1 MASIK
6 VPCPQCES
14 GLRVPDRSYLGRRGK
29 CPKCGYVFILQIPQ
43 AQEQEEEVELTL
55 AEPVAQVPAVGTA
68 AQWVPDEPQAARG
81 PAVTPSAEGIDGQA
95 GMDRLRE
102 IRRKNKQRLKVS
114 GILSSIVMILA
125 VGTYGVIRSQRSQA
139 KPVARKA
146 PERDVE
152 YESEK
157 SRLERNVEEAAQL
170 SPTSGEPLKLPFI
183 PLGSR
188 IVINIRT
195 AQLWAEQARYQ
206 ELMACLGPVKSWL
219 ESAFQETCLY
229 EPSQIEQATIC
240 IILGAQS
247 SPPAVAATVRM
258 VEPIK
263 KSEWLEKCAGLRND
277 DYGYPVYLAE
287 KKAYILGQDGKTFG
301 VGPLDMVSEMVDA
314 ATFDNP
320 ISSGI
325 EELIKET
332 DSERHVTVV
341 FQPQDLRIHQEALFA
356 ENVRDLLN
364 HFVDWLGDDVEAA
377 AWSLHFGDQLHS
389 EMLLRNHNSTHPARL
404 QSKLCKRLDALPQ
417 EIYTAVLRM
426 KPQQYGPELVIGRLP
441 AMINAVR
448 HGTRAGIG
456 PRFVQL
462 TTVLHERATPNL
474 AMASLLAWDES
485 TRTDFSRAVED
496 TLDSVKLPDLLAD
509 RLKFKIEADFR
520 RTPLQEA
527 FAYIA
532 GETKVNIVIDG
543 DALKLAG
550 YTKNMP
556 QTFSLGTVPAE
567 DVLRKIL
574 MQYDKMCVVVNE
586 QTKQVT
592 VMTKTVA
599 KSKNLTPSFP

>member
-1 MASIK
+1 MARIK
-6 VPCPQCES
+6 VPCPECGS
-14 GLRVPDRSYLGRRGK
+14 GLRIPDRSYLGRRGK
-29 CPKCGYVFILQIPQ
+29 CPKCSFVFVLQIEESP
-43 AQEQEEEVELTL
+43 AAEEEVVLTL
-55 AEPVAQVPAVGTA
+55 AENTPATPPVGTA
-68 AQWVPDEPQAARG
+68 AQWVPDTSTAQSANAT
-81 PAVTPSAEGIDGQA
+81 PAPIDSGSQA
-95 GMDRLRE
+95 GTQRLRE
-102 IRRKNKQRLKVS
+102 IRRKNKQRLKIS
-114 GILSSIVMILA
+114 GVLSSIVLVLA
-125 VGTYGVIRSQRSQA
+125 VGSYLVVRSQRSQA
-139 KPVARKA
+139 KSIAREA
-146 PERDVE
+146 PQRDVN

-157 SRLERNVEEAAQL
+157 KRLERNVEESEQF
-170 SPTSGEPLKLPFI
+170 SPTKGKPLKLPFI

-188 IVINIRT
+188 IVINLRS
-195 AQLWAEQARYQ
+195 AELWSEESRYQ

-219 ESAFQETCLY
+219 ESEFVETCLY

-247 SPPAVAATVRM
+247 TPPIIAATVRM
-258 VEPIK
+258 LEPIK
-263 KSEWLEKCAGLRND
+263 KSEWLEKSAGLRND

-287 KKAYILGQDGKTFG
+287 KKAYLLGQDGKTFG
-301 VGPLDMVSEMVDA
+301 VGPLEMVSEMVDA

-332 DSERHVTVV
+332 DSDRHVTVV
-341 FQPQDLRIHQEALFA
+341 FQPQDLRIHQEMLVAD
-356 ENVRDLLN
+356 NVRDILN
-364 HFVDWLGDDVEAA
+364 HFVDWLGDDVESA
-377 AWSLHFGDQLHS
+377 AWSLHFGDKLHS
-389 EMLLRNHNSTHPARL
+389 ELLLRNHNSTHPARL
-404 QSKLCKRLDALPQ
+404 QSKLRKRLDVLP
-417 EIYTAVLRM
+417 EEVYSAVEMMR
-426 KPQQYGPELVIGRLP
+426 PQQLGPALIIGRLP
-441 AMINAVR
+441 AMLNAVR

-485 TRTDFSRAVED
+485 TRTDFDRVPVESEK
-496 TLDSVKLPDLLAD
+496 TSNLPALLAD

-532 GETKVNIVIDG
+532 GETKVKIALDG

-567 DVLRKIL
+567 DVIRKIL
-574 MQYDKMCVVVNE
+574 TQYDAMCVVVDE
-586 QTKQVT
+586 KSKLAT
-592 VMTKTVA
+592 VMTKSVA
-599 KSKNLTPSFP
+599 KSKNLKPAFP

>member
-6 VPCPQCES
+6 VPCPECGS

-29 CPKCGYVFILQIPQ
+29 CPKCSSVFVLQIPQ
-43 AQEQEEEVELTL
+43 TQQQEDEVELTL
-55 AEPVAQVPAVGTA
+55 AEPAAAGPAVGTG
-68 AQWVPDEPQAARG
+68 AQWVPDEPLAA
-81 PAVTPSAEGIDGQA
+81 PSAAVTPSAGDTEGQA

-114 GILSSIVMILA
+114 GILSSIVLILA
-125 VGTYGVIRSQRSQA
+125 VGAYGVVRSQRSQA
-139 KPVARKA
+139 KPVARK
-146 PERDVE
+146 PPQRDLE
-152 YESEK
+152 YESDK
-157 SRLERNVEEAAQL
+157 SRLERNVEEAARL
-170 SPTSGEPLKLPFI
+170 SPTNGKPLKLPFI

-195 AQLWAEQARYQ
+195 AQLWAEESRYQ

-219 ESAFQETCLY
+219 ESAFLETCLY

-247 SPPAVAATVRM
+247 SPPAVAASIRM
-258 VEPIK
+258 LEPIK

-277 DYGYPVYLAE
+277 EYGYPVYLAE
-287 KKAYILGQDGKTFG
+287 KKAYILGQDGKSFG
-301 VGPLDMVSEMVDA
+301 VGPLEMVSEMVDA

-356 ENVRDLLN
+356 ENVRDVLN

-377 AWSLHFGDQLHS
+377 VWSLHFGDQLHS

-404 QSKLCKRLDALPQ
+404 QSKLRKRLDVLPD
-417 EIYTAVLRM
+417 EIYTAVLSM
-426 KPQQYGPELVIGRLP
+426 KPEQYGPQMVIGRLP

-462 TTVLHERATPNL
+462 TTVLDERATPNL

-485 TRTDFSRAVED
+485 TRTDFSRVPED
-496 TLDSVKLPDLLAD
+496 TPSAVKLPDLLAD

-532 GETKVNIVIDG
+532 TETKVKIIIDG
-543 DALKLAG
+543 DALKLSG

-567 DVLRKIL
+567 DVMRKIL
-574 MQYDKMCVVVNE
+574 AQYDQMCVVVNE
-586 QTKQVT
+586 QSKQAT
-592 VMTKTVA
+592 VMTKSVA
-599 KSKNLTPSFP
+599 KSNNLTPSFP